1 MAAKRTGELVPL
13 CHVLPLDGV
22 WLRFAFPDDATV
34 AIEAEARATARTGVE
49 MEALCAVSI
58 AAVTIY
64 DMCKSVDRGMVIDQV
79 RLEEKSGGRSGHFR
93 RED

>member
-1 MAAKRTGELVPL
+1 M
-13 CHVLPLDGV
+13 LPLDGV
-22 WLRFAFPDDATV
+22 WLRFAFPDEATV